1 MSTSVPP
8 TGSTNSSGQAISGTP
23 GSKLSGG
30 SNSVLGPDAF
40 LQLMMTQLTH
50 QDPTQPSD
58 PTQYLSELAQFTQVE
73 QATNTAQ
80 STAQSAAEQAVTAAV
95 SLIGHTVSYTDQSTG
110 QTVSG
115 TVQKVA
121 ITSNGPTL
129 TIGGIADIPPSS
141 VTEVQ

>member
-8 TGSTNSSGQAISGTP
+8 VSTNSSGGAISGTV
-23 GSKLSGG
+23 GSKLASGT
-30 SNSVLGPDAF
+30 NSVLGPDAF

-73 QATNTAQ
+73 QMTNTAQ
-80 STAQSAAEQAVTAAV
+80 STAQSASAQAVSAAV
-95 SLIGHTVSYTDQSTG
+95 GLIGHTVSYLDQSTG

-115 TVQKVA
+115 SVQKVA
-121 ITSNGPTL
+121 ITSSGPTL
-129 TIGGIADIPPSS
+129 TINGIDGIAPSS

>member
-8 TGSTNSSGQAISGTP
+8 VSTNASGAPVQGTV
-23 GSKLSGG
+23 GDKLKNG
-30 SNSVLGPDAF
+30 SNSTLGPDAF

-73 QATNTAQ
+73 QETNTAQ
-80 STAQSAAEQAVTAAV
+80 STAQSATAQAVSSAV
-95 SLIGHTVSYTDQSTG
+95 SLIGHTVSYLDQQSG

-121 ITSNGPTL
+121 ITSSGPTL
-129 TIGGIADIPPSS
+129 TINGIDGIAPSS